1 MLVQSAFRS
10 QLFLSVLAHSS
21 VSVVDDGEDAHLS
34 RNYSFLRFL
43 NPFTPIGDQDRISP
57 YNINTISCRQVMRI
71 NTNTNQGLLLDPK
84 PNSLSWKRRSGIES
98 LSILRNVQKCMQ

>member
-1 MLVQSAFRS
+1 MFVQSAFRS

-71 NTNTNQGLLLDPK
+71 NTNTNQGII
-84 PNSLSWKRRSGIES
+84 NRSKTKFPIVEKKE
-98 LSILRNVQKCMQ
+98 RH